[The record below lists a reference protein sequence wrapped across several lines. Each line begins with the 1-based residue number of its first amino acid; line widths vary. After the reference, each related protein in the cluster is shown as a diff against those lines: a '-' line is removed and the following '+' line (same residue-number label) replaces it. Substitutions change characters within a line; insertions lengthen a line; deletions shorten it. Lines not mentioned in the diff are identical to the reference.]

1 MGTKS
6 KEELLNE
13 YEEAKQ
19 KVESIKNYCI
29 IEQMKIKKFDH
40 HSS

>member
-1 MGTKS
+1 MGSKS
-6 KEELLNE
+6 KEDLLKD
-13 YEEAKQ
+13 YEEARQ